1 MQLAPGSAGR
11 NLSSVGAVLPPTHA
25 AHLGFSPTEKVP
37 CRDEKPCGFR
47 PLLHAHY
54 LSDINLGLGTFNLHF
69 PFCSSYPS
77 YQVFNV
83 PTPTLPIRRP
93 QHLIRRIVVGYGL
106 ADWSR
111 VRLRLFIPSALYLFS
126 GLQAAVMISL
136 ALDEAPLKISHA
148 TTGGR
153 ISINSIFLPLKEA
166 LGPNHFAAVGC

>member
-1 MQLAPGSAGR
+1 MSNVAAPQAGFKYGNWLR
-11 NLSSVGAVLPPTHA
+11 ELKRLTSIGVRTPDV
-25 AHLGFSPTEKVP
+25 
-37 CRDEKPCGFR
+37 
-47 PLLHAHY
+47 Y
-54 LSDINLGLGTFNLHF
+54 L
-69 PFCSSYPS
+69 
-77 YQVFNV
+77 
-83 PTPTLPIRRP
+83 
-93 QHLIRRIVVGYGL
+93 VGYGL

-153 ISINSIFLPLKEA
+153 ISRNSIFLPLKLEA